1 VTVEITAA
9 AAPPPGA
16 FPAAEDPFVFPAS
29 YAQSRLWFLDRLHPG
44 SPAYNLFDAVRLH
57 GPLDLPALAATLAV
71 LVARHESL
79 RTTFASVKGWPVQVV
94 APRGTARLATI
105 DLAALPRAARERELG
120 RLAATAARRPFDLV
134 RGPLL
139 RVSAVRLDGADHA
152 VLFALHHV
160 VGDGWSMG
168 ILVREVAALY
178 GAFVAGKP
186 SPLPELAVQY
196 ADFSEAQREW
206 LAGPVPAEQ
215 LADWRRRLAGLTPLD
230 LPADR
235 PRLPVRSFRGAYR
248 TLTVAPPLAAQ
259 LAALARGRGTSLF
272 VLLLAALDVLLY
284 RYTGSSDVAVA
295 TAVAGRGDLAAES
308 LIGFFVNTLVL
319 RATVHGELPFDSL
332 LLSSHDVAMTAFAQQ
347 DVPFEKLVE
356 ELAPERDLARSPLA
370 DVLLVLQNTPPA
382 ALELPGVRVGAVPM
396 AGATAKLDW
405 TWSIVQSGQSG
416 DRGESGAQG
425 GSGGALAV
433 SLEYSTD
440 LFDATTAERAVR
452 HWHSL
457 LAGAAADPGR
467 PVRELPL
474 LLPAERHQAV
484 VEAADRQEGRPAEP
498 LHRGFERWAA
508 ATPAAPAVT
517 WGATTL
523 SYADLDRRADRLA
536 RRLAAHGAGAESRVA
551 IQLPRGLDL
560 VVAILATLKAGGAY
574 VPLDPALPEER
585 RRILLEDSGAHLL
598 IAEEGADA
606 PGIARLGVEA
616 EDPTGGAPLPAVD
629 PAQAA
634 YVIYTSGS
642 TGRPKGVVVTH
653 ASVIRLLAA
662 AAPLL
667 GVGRGDV
674 WTLFHSCAFDFSVWE
689 IWGALALGGRLV
701 IVPEEARRSPAELA
715 ALLDREEVTVL
726 DQTPQAFYALLA
738 WERESGRR
746 AGARL
751 RRVIFGGEAL
761 AAERVAPWLG
771 GDLQPGQPRPQLVN
785 MYGITET
792 TVHVTWLRLAA
803 GDRPSV
809 GSRIGRPLP
818 DLSVHLLDA
827 AGEPVPIGVA
837 GELHVGGAG
846 LARGYL
852 GAPERTA
859 ERFLPDPFAGRSGER
874 LYRTGDLG
882 RRLSDGSLEYLGRVD
897 RQLKV
902 RGHRIEPGEIE
913 AALVRHP
920 RIAAA
925 VVEAR
930 VGGAGEWLLVA
941 YVVPRAGEEVSA
953 GALRAHLLTL
963 LPEPMIPAAF
973 VMLAALPLTASG
985 KIDRR
990 ALPAPSGARPD
1001 LGIPYVAPR
1010 TEAER
1015 RLAEVWSEVLEVDRV
1030 GVLDGFFALG
1040 GDSIR
1045 SLRAVT
1051 LAAQRGVR
1059 VSLQDLF
1066 RRPTIAALLAP
1077 AAATAT
1083 AAEAAAAETADE
1095 GETVPVP
1102 PFALL
1107 DPGAE
1112 RRLPA
1117 GVEDAYPLTRMQAGM
1132 LFHSEYGEE
1141 AGLYHNVRSLEI
1153 EGPLALAALAA
1164 AAAELLSRHA
1174 VLRTSF
1180 DLARRGEPLQLVWRS
1195 VPVPL
1200 RVVDLAALPAG
1211 RRGEAE
1217 ARWLAAE
1224 RAARFDPA
1232 RAPLLR
1238 LTAVPSAPGR
1248 FTLGVTEH
1256 HAILD
1261 GWSVA
1266 LLLRELFELYT
1277 ARLAGRPADL
1287 PPAPAIGFRD
1297 LVAAERAALASPRQR
1312 AYWTERLRDVEPSRL
1327 PRWTRAAAGFPGFP
1341 GSPGPSASSGPR
1353 QETFEVPLPAAIS
1366 DGLRQTARRAAAPV
1380 KSVLLAA
1387 HLRVLALAAGGT
1399 EVTTGLA
1406 VNGRPEAAAGERVLG
1421 LFLNTV
1427 PLALRLARGSLLDL
1441 VRAAFAEESAMLP
1454 YRRFP
1459 MAEVRRLLGGRALYE
1474 AAFNYTHFHVLR
1486 AVAARTEELRVVA
1499 DRGFAENSFVFLA
1512 GFGVDLGEDRLGLSL
1527 VYDAAQLG
1535 RAEIAAVAGWYARA
1549 LAALAQRPESDQE
1562 SLPLLSAVEIH
1573 QLTVETGD
1581 TAAAYPREAGLAA
1594 LFLDQVRRA
1603 PEAPA
1608 LCSAGAAGVGVG
1620 ATLRYG
1626 ELARRAWAL
1635 AARLRAAGIRRGE
1648 PVGLCLER
1656 SADQVVATLAVVAAG
1671 GAYLPLD
1678 PAHPPERLAAL
1689 LADGGV
1695 RLVIGSLPAG
1705 TGGAAVEVP
1714 VAPPGGAA
1722 GEATT
1727 DPAAGD
1733 LPAAGGGDLA
1743 YVIYTS
1749 GSTGR
1754 PKGVAVAQRAVA
1766 RLVLGSADLP
1776 LAAADRVAHAANPAF
1791 DAATFEI
1798 WGALLNGALL
1808 VVVPRDVLLDADRLA
1823 ATIRAER
1830 LSHLFLTTPLFQ
1842 QIARRR
1848 PDAFAPLA
1856 CLIVGGELL
1865 EGGAAA
1871 RILSAGAPRRLLN
1884 AYGPTESTTFATLHP
1899 IAVGEAGAV
1908 PIGRPIANTR
1918 AQILDAAFRPVPLGV
1933 AGELCLGGDGLA
1945 IGYHRRPGETAERFV
1960 PDPFA
1965 GEPGA
1970 RAYRTGDRVRRRPD
1984 GVIEFLGR
1992 LDQQVK
1998 LRGFRIEPQE
2008 VEAVLLRH
2016 PAVRQ
2021 AAVVVEGVDEDRH
2034 LVAYVATGGPGAPGE
2049 AGLRAHARALL
2060 PDFMVPAAFVLLDA
2074 LPLTPSGKLDRRA
2087 VAGRAA
2093 PAASGGEA
2101 AGRVEPRGDLER
2113 IVAAIWEE
2121 VLGSGPVGAA
2131 DDFFVLGGHS
2141 LKATEV
2147 VSRLR
2152 RALRLELP
2160 IRALFEAPTVA
2171 ELTLEIER
2179 RMGLERGPEPPPLVP
2194 VPRAAGAGGADS
2206 ELRLPLSF
2214 AQQRLWLLDQL
2225 APGLAVYNIPFV
2237 LEIAGPLSAAALAAA
2252 LSRAVL
2258 RHEPLRT
2265 TYGAVRGKPFQR
2277 VGPAAP
2283 VALPCVDL
2291 SALGAGAAAQ
2301 ADRLAAAAAVRPF
2314 DLAAGPVL
2322 RLLLLRLAPGLHRL
2336 AATVHHIASDG
2347 WSMAILTTEV
2357 AALYASA
2364 LSGRPAALPDLPVRY
2379 ADYAQWQRDFLSG
2392 AVLAAEVAHW
2402 RGRLAELPP
2411 VLPLPADRP
2420 RPPVASNR
2428 GAVVPFVLPA
2438 GLTAALHALGRS
2450 QGATLFMTALA
2461 GFAMLLGRAA
2471 GEERFAVGTP
2481 VAGRNRQEIE
2491 GLIGF
2496 FVNTLV
2502 LAADLRGD
2510 PPFTDLLAR
2519 LRETVLD
2526 AQTHQDL
2533 PFERLVEAVEPQ
2545 RSLSHTPLFQAM
2557 LVLQNLPLA
2566 AAEVAEL
2573 RLRQLPAGGAGAK
2586 FDLTLALQETGGA
2599 IGGALEYAADLF
2611 DATTAGRLAGR
2622 FAALLAAAAQRP
2634 EAPLSALSEL
2644 APAERQQL
2652 LVEWNDTAADP
2663 AAGPLAHERFAAQAA
2678 RTPERVA
2685 VRFAG
2690 DELRYGAVE
2699 ALANR
2704 LARRLRRAGAGP
2716 EVPVAL
2722 LLDRSLEMVVALLAV
2737 LKAGSAYVPLDAAQP
2752 PGRLATM
2759 LADCAAPIVVLHE
2772 WLADRLPGGAGGGR
2786 GSTAAAPA
2794 APVVLVTLDGGWD
2807 GLAAEDD
2814 GPLEVAVPP
2823 RALACILHTSGSTAA
2838 PRAVAISHA
2847 AVAAFLGWTDG
2858 WVAEADVAL
2867 ALASTPL
2874 GSGLAVFEILVP
2886 LGRGGTVLVIENAL
2900 DLLAADGGE
2909 RVTAISGVPSA
2920 VAEIARLGG
2929 LPRALLSLNL
2939 AGEALPAALAERLVA
2954 LPGAP
2959 AIRNLYGSAEV
2970 TMCATA
2976 ARLAPG
2982 AAPSLGRPIAG
2993 TVAYVLDQA
3002 LDPLPL
3008 GAPGELF
3015 LGGAGLARGYHG
3027 DPVRTAERFLPD
3039 PWSGLRG
3046 SPGPPG
3052 ASGSPG
3058 SPDAAGAPG
3067 SRLYRT
3073 GDLVRQLPDG
3083 RLDFLG
3089 RVDRQVKVRG
3099 FRIAIGEVEAALA
3112 AHPAVREAAV
3122 VVREDG
3128 GDGDRRLVAY
3138 WVAVPPAP
3146 SPEELRTFLRDRLPD
3161 FMVPGAFVPLAA
3173 IPRTASGKLDR
3184 GALPAPE
3191 HVGSIGPRDLL
3202 ELRLVQLWE
3211 EVLDVRPVGV
3221 RDGFFKLGGHSL
3233 LAVPLMVRV
3242 RELFGRELPLAS
3254 LFQAGTVE
3262 NLAALLRREGEV
3274 PPREPLVAITA
3285 PSAGGRPP
3293 FFCVH
3298 PAGGNVLCYAELARA
3313 LGPRQPFFGLQL
3325 PEVDAAT
3332 PTELPA
3338 LAALYVQ
3345 ALRGAQPEGPYH
3357 LGGWSLGG
3365 VVAFE
3370 MARQLAASGQAV
3382 ALLALVD
3389 VPPPGVRAAW
3399 EEEEVD
3405 LMAWFARDLAALS
3418 GQRVAVSPADLR
3430 RIPADD
3436 RLRRVVAAAQGAHL
3450 LPPNVGLREAES
3462 LFAVFRTTQR
3472 AMRAYVPSPYPG
3484 SALLVVV
3491 GDPAAE
3497 EEGGVAPQDVE
3508 ASPSIAKA
3516 SPDVSHASPEIAK
3529 ASSDRS
3535 KVSPSIASIAKTS
3548 PGISPA
3554 SPDTAKASS
3563 ESEHASPDG
3572 VWTSPELAWAPLVLG
3587 GLTVERIA
3595 GDHYTIVRPPHVEA
3609 LADLLRARIGA
3620 AGAGAEEGLE

>member
-1 VTVEITAA
+1 MTVEITAA
-9 AAPPPGA
+9 PPPPPGA

-57 GPLDLPALAATLAV
+57 GPLDLAALAATLAA

-94 APRGTARLATI
+94 APRGTARLATL

-120 RLAATAARRPFDLV
+120 RLAAAAARRPFDLV

-139 RVSAVRLDGADHA
+139 RLSAVRLDRADHA
-152 VLFALHHV
+152 VLFALHHI

-178 GAFVAGKP
+178 GAFLAGQP

-206 LAGPVPAEQ
+206 LAGPVLAEQ
-215 LADWRRRLAGLTPLD
+215 LADWRRRLAGLAPLD

-235 PRLPVRSFRGAYR
+235 PRPPVRSFRGAYR
-248 TLTVAPPLAAQ
+248 TLTVAPPLATQ

-272 VLLLAALDVLLY
+272 VVLLAALDVLLY
-284 RYTGSSDVAVA
+284 RYTGSPDVAVA

-319 RATVHGELPFDSL
+319 RGAVHGDLPFDTL
-332 LLSSHDVAMTAFAQQ
+332 LLSAHDVAMTAFAQQ

-382 ALELPGVRVGAVPM
+382 ALELPGVRVGGVPL

-405 TWSIVQSGQSG
+405 TWSVVQSGQSG
-416 DRGESGAQG
+416 EKGESGARGESGAPG

-452 HWHSL
+452 HWHAL

-484 VEAADRQEGRPAEP
+484 VEAADRQEGSAAEP

-508 ATPAAPAVT
+508 AAPAAPAVT

-560 VVAILATLKAGGAY
+560 VVALLATLKAGGAY

-585 RRILLEDSGAHLL
+585 RRLLLEDSGARLL

-606 PGIARLGVEA
+606 PGIVRLGVEA
-616 EDPTGGAPLPAVD
+616 DGPTAAAPLPAVD

-653 ASVIRLLAA
+653 ANVVRLLAA

-701 IVPEEARRSPAELA
+701 VVPEEARRSPAELA

-738 WERESGRR
+738 WERETGRR

-771 GDLQPGQPRPQLVN
+771 GDRQPRLVN

-803 GDRPSV
+803 GDPPSV

-818 DLSVHLLDA
+818 DLSVHVLDA
-827 AGEPVPIGVA
+827 AGEPAPIGVA

-882 RRLSDGSLEYLGRVD
+882 RRLADGSLEYLGRVD

-902 RGHRIEPGEIE
+902 RGHRIEPAEIE

-920 RIAAA
+920 QVAAAA
-925 VVEAR
+925 VEAR
-930 VGGAGEWLLVA
+930 AGGAGERLLVG
-941 YVVPRAGEEVSA
+941 YVVARAGEEVSA

-973 VMLAALPLTASG
+973 VTLAALPLTASG

-1001 LGIPYVAPR
+1001 LGTPYVAPR

-1045 SLRAVT
+1045 SLRAVA

-1077 AAATAT
+1077 AAATTT
-1083 AAEAAAAETADE
+1083 AAQTASAQAADE
-1095 GETVPVP
+1095 GEPLPVP

-1107 DPGAE
+1107 DPAAE
-1112 RRLPA
+1112 RRLPE

-1153 EGPLALAALAA
+1153 EGPLSLAALAG

-1277 ARLAGRPADL
+1277 ARLGGRPADL

-1297 LVAAERAALASPRQR
+1297 LVAAERAALASPVQR

-1327 PRWTRAAAGFPGFP
+1327 PRWTHAAEGFP
-1341 GSPGPSASSGPR
+1341 GSPGSPGPPGPSGPR

-1366 DGLRQTARRAAAPV
+1366 NGLRQTARRAAAPV

-1406 VNGRPEAAAGERVLG
+1406 VNGRPAAAAGERVLG

-1427 PLALRLARGSLLDL
+1427 PLALRLAPGSLLDL

-1535 RAEIAAVAGWYARA
+1535 RAEIAAVAGWYAHA
-1549 LAALAQRPESDQE
+1549 LAAFAQRPETDQE
-1562 SLPLLSAVEIH
+1562 SLPLLSAPEIH

-1581 TAAAYPREAGLAA
+1581 TASAYPRAAGLAA

-1608 LCSAGAAGVGVG
+1608 LRSAGAA

-1635 AARLRAAGIRRGE
+1635 AARLRAAGIRRGD

-1656 SADQVVATLAVVAAG
+1656 SADLVVATLAVVAAG

-1678 PAHPPERLAAL
+1678 PEHPPERLAAL

-1705 TGGAAVEVP
+1705 TGGGAVEVP
-1714 VAPPGGAA
+1714 VAPPDGVA
-1722 GEATT
+1722 GEATA
-1727 DPAAGD
+1727 PAAGD
-1733 LPAAGGGDLA
+1733 LAAAGGGDLA

-1754 PKGVAVAQRAVA
+1754 PKGVAVPQYAVA
-1766 RLVLGSADLP
+1766 RLVLGSDDLP

-1865 EGGAAA
+1865 DGGAAA
-1871 RILSAGAPRRLLN
+1871 RILLAGAPRRLLN

-1918 AQILDAAFRPVPLGV
+1918 AQILDPAFRPVPLGV

-1945 IGYHRRPGETAERFV
+1945 IGYHRRPGETSERFV

-2021 AAVVVEGVDEDRH
+2021 AAVVVEGVDENRQ

-2049 AGLRAHARALL
+2049 AALRAHARALL

-2074 LPLTPSGKLDRRA
+2074 LPLTLSGKLDRRA
-2087 VAGRAA
+2087 VAGMAA
-2093 PAASGGEA
+2093 PAASGET

-2131 DDFFVLGGHS
+2131 DDFFLLGGHS

-2171 ELTLEIER
+2171 ELALEIER

-2194 VPRAAGAGGADS
+2194 VPRAAGGGADS

-2225 APGLAVYNIPFV
+2225 APGLAIYNIPFV
-2237 LEIAGPLSAAALAAA
+2237 LEIAGPLSPAALAAA

-2283 VALPCVDL
+2283 VALPCIDL
-2291 SALGAGAAAQ
+2291 SALGAGAAALG
-2301 ADRLAAAAAVRPF
+2301 DRLAAAAAVRPF

-2364 LSGRPAALPDLPVRY
+2364 LSGSPAALPDLPVRY

-2428 GAVVPFVLPA
+2428 GAVVAFVLPA
-2438 GLTAALHALGRS
+2438 ALTAALHALGRS
-2450 QGATLFMTALA
+2450 QGATLFMTTLA

-2510 PPFTDLLAR
+2510 PPFTDLLER

-2566 AAEVAEL
+2566 AAEVADL
-2573 RLRQLPAGGAGAK
+2573 RLRQLPAAGAGAK

-2622 FAALLAAAAQRP
+2622 FAALLAAAAPRP
-2634 EAPLSALSEL
+2634 AAPLSALSAL
-2644 APAERQQL
+2644 APVERQQL
-2652 LVEWNDTAADP
+2652 LVEWNDAAADP

-2690 DELRYGAVE
+2690 DELRYGE
-2699 ALANR
+2699 LETLANR

-2752 PGRLATM
+2752 PARLATM

-2772 WLADRLPGGAGGGR
+2772 WLADRLSAGASGDRGR
-2786 GSTAAAPA
+2786 TAAAPA
-2794 APVVLVTLDGGWD
+2794 APVLLVTLDGGWD
-2807 GLAAEDD
+2807 GLAEEDD
-2814 GPLEVAVPP
+2814 GPLEIVVHP

-2867 ALASTPL
+2867 ALAATPL
-2874 GSGLAVFEILVP
+2874 ASGVAVFEILAP
-2886 LGRGGTVLVIENAL
+2886 LGRGGTVLVVENAL

-2909 RVTAISGVPSA
+2909 RVTAISGIPSA

-2929 LPRALLSLNL
+2929 LPRALRSLNL
-2939 AGEALPAALAERLVA
+2939 AGEALSSALAERLVA

-2959 AIRNLYGSAEV
+2959 AIRNLYGSTEV
-2970 TMCATA
+2970 TVWATA

-2982 AAPSLGRPIAG
+2982 AALSLGRPIAG
-2993 TVAYVLDQA
+2993 TVAYVLDRA
-3002 LDPLPL
+3002 LEPVPL

-3015 LGGAGLARGYHG
+3015 VGGAGLARGYHG
-3027 DPVRTAERFLPD
+3027 DPERTAERFLPD
-3039 PWSGLRG
+3039 PWSGLQCP
-3046 SPGPPG
+3046 SGPPG
-3052 ASGSPG
+3052 ASGSPR
-3058 SPDAAGAPG
+3058 SPEMEGVAGAPESPGPPGAVDAAGAPG

-3089 RVDRQVKVRG
+3089 RVDRQVNVRG

-3112 AHPAVREAAV
+3112 VHPAVREAAV

-3128 GDGDRRLVAY
+3128 GAGDRRLVAY

-3146 SPEELRTFLRDRLPD
+3146 SPDELRAFLRDRLPD

-3211 EVLDVRPVGV
+3211 EVLDVRPIGV

-3313 LGPRQPFFGLQL
+3313 LGPRQPFYGLQL

-3345 ALRGAQPEGPYH
+3345 ALRRAQPQGPYH

-3370 MARQLAASGQAV
+3370 MARQLAASGQTV
-3382 ALLALVD
+3382 ELLALVD

-3436 RLRRVVAAAQGAHL
+3436 RLRRVVAAAQAAHL

-3484 SALLVVV
+3484 AALLVVV

-3497 EEGGVAPQDVE
+3497 EGEEAAPQD
-3508 ASPSIAKA
+3508 AQA
-3516 SPDVSHASPEIAK
+3516 
-3529 ASSDRS
+3529 
-3535 KVSPSIASIAKTS
+3535 
-3548 PGISPA
+3548 
-3554 SPDTAKASS
+3554 
-3563 ESEHASPDG
+3563 
-3572 VWTSPELAWAPLVLG
+3572 SPELAWAPLVLG

-3609 LADLLRARIGA
+3609 LADLLRARIGGG
-3620 AGAGAEEGLE
+3620 AGAGAEEGQE